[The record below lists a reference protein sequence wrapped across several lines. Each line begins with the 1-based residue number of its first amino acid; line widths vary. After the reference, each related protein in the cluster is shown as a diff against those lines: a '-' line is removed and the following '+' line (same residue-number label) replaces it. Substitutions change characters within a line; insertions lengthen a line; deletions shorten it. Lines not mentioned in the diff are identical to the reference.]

1 MWCWH
6 HIMDMAEKDETEG
19 RCPACRS
26 IYEKEKVV
34 ATQTNFERSISSF
47 TNLFFSLG
55 SELLYNALFA
65 NRVTNCHANGKN
77 KPPKAKPKTNEV
89 KKDLTNVRVIQRK
102 MAYVIG
108 LPLSL
113 ANEDVWGLILYFVL
127 LKFLVLFF
135 YLNKWI
141 IDQYCFVL
149 FLFFDKVE
157 KSGFI
162 YVSE

>member
-34 ATQTNFERSISSF
+34 AMQTNFERLISSF
-47 TNLFFSLG
+47 TNLFFSLRSG
-55 SELLYNALFA
+55 LLYNVLFA
-65 NRVTNCHANGKN
+65 NRVTSCHANVKN
-77 KPPKAKPKTNEV
+77 KPPKAKPKTIEV

-113 ANEDVWGLILYFVL
+113 ADEDVWDANTLFCNTKVLSVL
-127 LKFLVLFF
+127 LF
-135 YLNKWI
+135 
-141 IDQYCFVL
+141 
-149 FLFFDKVE
+149 
-157 KSGFI
+157 G
-162 YVSE
+162 